1 MKKSILILLAVIL
14 SVSMLFMGIGCKE
27 EAAEETT
34 EEVTEE
40 VTEEEAEEAEEE
52 AEEEATEEVPE
63 FIEVNGELL
72 INPDTIEPCEIALA
86 TWETTRTE
94 EWAKIIEAFNEIYPQ
109 ITVDYQ
115 AIDISRH
122 YQKMLIDL
130 ELGTGADVIRFQLP
144 YSEQMLATGSVLEF
158 NSDTIP
164 TIDNMLGTESFMTSS
179 GDYYG
184 MTQLGHTQ
192 GWFYRKSVFEQLG
205 LGEPTTWEEFLDIC
219 KTIKENGITPIA
231 IGTGSATFTPR
242 VWFSTIGVDF
252 WGGEEG
258 RQKLKSGEILINED
272 GFLDTFKALNDIR
285 PYIPDDWVT
294 ITAAD
299 HTPRVVSQEC
309 AMMIHIT
316 TGITSLEK
324 NGEED
329 LDAIGWFDS
338 PPPAGK
344 ENVLS
349 VAAPSPWFVNKSSRN
364 LQAAKALLNWMGTK
378 EYMDLCLEVGFTGV
392 PMMDGDFD
400 LGSDLA
406 NECSEMY
413 KTAENRCLR
422 LDTNLGLDDQ
432 DPGLVLT
439 LADAVVLMWEGTY
452 TPEEAA
458 QYVYDEVSTWYEP
471 WQ

>member
-14 SVSMLFMGIGCKE
+14 TVSMIFMGIGCKE

-40 VTEEEAEEAEEE
+40 AEEEEAAEEE
-52 AEEEATEEVPE
+52 AAEEEAE

-115 AIDISRH
+115 AIGIEQH
-122 YQKMLIDL
+122 YQKMFIDL

-144 YSEQMLATGSVLEF
+144 YAEQMLATEAVLEF

-164 TIDNMLGTESFMTSS
+164 TIDNMLGIENFIGPS

-184 MTQLGHTQ
+184 MTQLGHIQ
-192 GWFYRKSVFEQLG
+192 GWYYRKPVFEQLG
-205 LGEPTTWEEFLDIC
+205 LEEPSTWEEFLDIC

-231 IGTGSATFTPR
+231 IGTASATFTPR
-242 VWFSTIGVDF
+242 VWYSTIGVDF

-258 RQKLKSGEILINED
+258 RQKLKDGEILINED

-294 ITAAD
+294 ITSAD
-299 HTPRVVSQEC
+299 HTPRVASEEC

-316 TGITSLEK
+316 TGITSLQKVEV
-324 NGEED
+324 D
-329 LDAIGWFDS
+329 LDTIGFFDS
-338 PPPAGK
+338 PPPEGK
-344 ENVLS
+344 ENILS
-349 VAAPSPWFVNKSSRN
+349 VAAPSPWFVNKNSRN

-378 EYMDLCLEVGFTGV
+378 EYMDLCLEIGFTGV
-392 PMMDGDFD
+392 PMMKGDFD

-406 NECSEMY
+406 NECAEVY
-413 KTAENRCLR
+413 KTAENKCLR
-422 LDTNLGLDDQ
+422 LDTGLGLDAQ

-439 LADAVVLMWEGTY
+439 LADAVVLMWEGTL